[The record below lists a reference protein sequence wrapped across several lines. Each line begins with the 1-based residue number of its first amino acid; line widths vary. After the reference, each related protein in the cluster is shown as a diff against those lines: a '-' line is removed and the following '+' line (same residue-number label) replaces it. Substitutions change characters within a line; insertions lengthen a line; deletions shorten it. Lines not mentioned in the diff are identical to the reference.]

1 MSTTTTPLT
10 ALVFGASGITGHAI
24 LKTLLTYPTPSTF
37 ARIIG
42 LTNRPLTTADSH
54 LKADQRVELYSG
66 IDLLDREKSL
76 LQLQHVPGIQQ
87 VTHVYY
93 ASYAGHG
100 QDFEELKRVNS
111 ELLTNAIG
119 GVEICCP
126 DLRFVTLNTGGKAYG
141 IEFHTSVPFNP
152 PLREDHPRIPEPY
165 ASNIFYYAQHD
176 ILMRA
181 SAGKPWSF
189 CEIRPDVIVGFV
201 PRGNFMNMAQGLAIY
216 FSLYREA
223 EGEGAEVRF
232 PYGEEAWTALHTD
245 SSADILGRFHV
256 YASLAE
262 PVENIVGRA
271 FNVVDGPAFAWR
283 DLWPRLAAYF
293 GLVGTGPST
302 GIGGQVGVQD
312 WVHAKKDVWEKL
324 ETKSGLKAGVLK
336 ETGFDFVDAV
346 MRIPV
351 RRDFD
356 SSARKSIGFTEERDP
371 VEGYVLAFEE
381 MRKTRIIP

>member
-1 MSTTTTPLT
+1 
-10 ALVFGASGITGHAI
+10 
-24 LKTLLTYPTPSTF
+24 
-37 ARIIG
+37 
-42 LTNRPLTTADSH
+42 
-54 LKADQRVELYSG
+54 
-66 IDLLDREKSL
+66 
-76 LQLQHVPGIQQ
+76 
-87 VTHVYY
+87 
-93 ASYAGHG
+93 
-100 QDFEELKRVNS
+100 
-111 ELLTNAIG
+111 
-119 GVEICCP
+119 
-126 DLRFVTLNTGGKAYG
+126 
-141 IEFHTSVPFNP
+141 
-152 PLREDHPRIPEPY
+152 
-165 ASNIFYYAQHD
+165 
-176 ILMRA
+176 
-181 SAGKPWSF
+181 
-189 CEIRPDVIVGFV
+189 
-201 PRGNFMNMAQGLAIY
+201 MNMAQGLAIY